1 MTLAQVA
8 VAALEDMKAVDIKVI
23 DVMKLTT
30 ITDTMIVCTGT
41 SNRHVKSLA
50 DNVIQTAK
58 DFGNR
63 PIGIEGA
70 EQGEWVLV
78 DLGGVVVHVMQ
89 VQARAFYQ
97 LERLWDV
104 APPEPKEAPKPVR
117 DKSPQ
122 RARAGTAAKKAGK
135 LASKGSAGKAALKPA
150 KRVKPKS
157 EDKPVSRA
165 AARAA
170 DKPKK
175 LAAGRKFV
183 SKGAAAAPARKS
195 AAKSPAKKPASK
207 AGFKA
212 GVRKPAAKKPASR
225 K

>member
-1 MTLAQVA
+1 MPRHTKNAAKAPKPKPMTFAQVA

-170 DKPKK
+170 RSHPAARPQPDWRSPRHARSRREDRSTTAGGFRRR
-175 LAAGRKFV
+175 AAG
-183 SKGAAAAPARKS
+183 
-195 AAKSPAKKPASK
+195 
-207 AGFKA
+207 
-212 GVRKPAAKKPASR
+212 
-225 K
+225 